1 MSGGVPVA
9 RSGRGN
15 PVADRGSRQIQLLTI
30 KVAGQLVGVPITR
43 VRDVLFLDKV
53 TKVPLSPKEVLG
65 VINLRGRIVTVVD
78 AHSALGFPAHTR
90 PERMMCVT
98 AEAGGDLYGVAVD
111 RADDLLSVNVSD
123 IHPNPSTLPQP
134 WRSLSH
140 GIVTLDGN
148 LLAVVDINR
157 LIARANQS
165 GSAVNL
171 EDEALANLF
180 EAA

>member
-1 MSGGVPVA
+1 MAGGVPAA
-9 RSGRGN
+9 RSGRN
-15 PVADRGSRQIQLLTI
+15 AVATNSNRQIQLLTI

-53 TKVPLSPKEVLG
+53 TSVPLAPKEVLG

-78 AHSALGFPAHTR
+78 AHAALGLPIDKR

-111 RADDLLSVNVSD
+111 RADDLLSVNIAD

-134 WRSLSH
+134 WRSLSQ

-157 LIARANQS
+157 LIARANHT
-165 GSAVNL
+165 GNTAGL
-171 EDEALANLF
+171 DEDTLSSLI